1 MEMAYAEANIMSG
14 SRGRRWGRRYRRSG
28 GCGLG
33 QEGSGGGGGLK
44 RAWDWPCDTGREGR
58 MRAGCWQP

>member
-14 SRGRRWGRRYRRSG
+14 SRGRRWGWRYRRSG

-33 QEGSGGGGGLK
+33 QEGPGGGAYHKEAL
-44 RAWDWPCDTGREGR
+44 
-58 MRAGCWQP
+58 